1 MPSSG
6 KTRLVFFGTEDFSLR
21 SLEALIEADYPIAA
35 VVTKPDMKKNR
46 GQKLV
51 PPAVKVLAEQHD
63 IPVWQ
68 PIKLKDITDDLRDLG
83 PITGVLVSYGKIIPQ
98 SIIDLFA
105 PGIIN
110 VHPSLLPLYRGPT
123 PIESAIINGDEVT
136 GVSIMQLSAAM
147 DAGPVYVQKEYTLHG
162 NETQPELYEI
172 LSRVGAAML
181 VENLPA
187 ILNGSLSPQPQDEDR
202 AVYCH
207 LLRKENAPLHAD
219 QLTAIEAER
228 KIRAHLKFP
237 RTKTTI
243 NSHDIIITKA
253 KVSTQKET
261 PLDIECRDGEYLSVV
276 ELIAPSGKTMN
287 AESFLRGYIG

>member
-1 MPSSG
+1 MPFSG
-6 KTRLVFFGTEDFSLR
+6 KTKLVFFGTEDFSLR
-21 SLEALIEADYPIAA
+21 SLEALIKSNQPIAV
-35 VVTKPDMKKNR
+35 VVTKPDTKKNR

-68 PIKLKDITDDLRDLG
+68 PEKLKDIFEDLCDLG

-98 SIIDLFA
+98 SIIDLFT

-123 PIESAIINGDEVT
+123 PIESAIINGDPLT

-147 DAGPVYVQKEYTLHG
+147 DAGPVYTQRKHALYG
-162 NETQPELYEI
+162 DETQPALYET
-172 LSRVGAAML
+172 LSRIGAEML
-181 VENLPA
+181 VESLPA
-187 ILNGSLSPQPQDEDR
+187 ILEGSLTPHPQDEAS

-207 LLRKENAPLHAD
+207 LLQKEDAPLRPD
-219 QLTAIEAER
+219 QLTAVEAER
-228 KIRAHLKFP
+228 KVRAHLKFP
-237 RTKTTI
+237 RTRVTI

-253 KVSTQKET
+253 KVSAQKET
-261 PLDIECRDGEYLSVV
+261 PLDIECRDGEYLSVM
-276 ELIAPSGKTMN
+276 ELIAPSGKTMDGT
-287 AESFLRGYIG
+287 SFLRGYID